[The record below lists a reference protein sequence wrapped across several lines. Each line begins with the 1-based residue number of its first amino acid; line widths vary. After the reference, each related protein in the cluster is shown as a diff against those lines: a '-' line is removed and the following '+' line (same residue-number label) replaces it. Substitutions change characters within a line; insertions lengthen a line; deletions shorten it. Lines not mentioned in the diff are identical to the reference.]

1 MGREAIVAPSAWRRL
16 DWVALLVTV
25 ILVCVGFMMI
35 YSAYEATRAERPESF
50 LDNTV
55 YRQMLFAL
63 LGLIVYAVC
72 AALDYHVLLALHK
85 WIYAGVIG
93 MLLFTMVTGQA
104 RFGAQS
110 WLSLE
115 RFGVQPSELCK
126 VLMIVVLA
134 RRLDAS
140 EHNLE
145 RIWPFLLSGAL
156 VIVPVA
162 LIYVQPDFGIAAVLF
177 FTWAGMVVLSGVRW
191 RHLLL
196 MGGAALASIPL
207 LWANMK
213 DYQRLRVIEFL
224 NPGSDPTGSSYNITQ
239 ALIGIG
245 SGGWWGKGW
254 LRGSQ
259 SQLHFLRVR
268 HTDFIFSVLAEEFGF
283 IGAVLLLMLFAVLIL
298 RILRVASSAPD
309 PAGRLLAIGVAA
321 MLFVQT
327 FINVGMNAQ
336 LVPVTGLTLPLI
348 SYGGSSLTTTLMAL
362 GIVQSVAVRVRRVE
376 PSTLGMVR
384 GDGW

>member
-283 IGAVLLLMLFAVLIL
+283 IGAILLLMLFAVLIL